1 MTKAVKFQALN
12 TFKPYAVFYRTGGQ
26 IENFIL
32 LMVGGHLLLTMTG
45 LMVVPKDSM
54 NLQKSTLMDIS
65 LTNPLKDTLP
75 LQRSIVT

>member
-32 LMVGGHLLLTMTG
+32 LMVGGHLLLTMMG
-45 LMVVPKDSM
+45 PMVETKDSM
-54 NLQKSTLMDIS
+54 NLQKSTPMVTS
-65 LTNPLKDTLP
+65 LTNPLK
-75 LQRSIVT
+75 VT